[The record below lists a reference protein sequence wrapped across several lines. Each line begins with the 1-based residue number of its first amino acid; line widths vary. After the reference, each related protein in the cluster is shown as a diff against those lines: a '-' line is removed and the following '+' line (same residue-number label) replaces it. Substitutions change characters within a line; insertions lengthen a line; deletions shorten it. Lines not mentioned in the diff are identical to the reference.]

1 MKAGEYVL
9 NVAVVGSSGYIAGY
23 ILERLN
29 AENCIKKVLK
39 IGRSL
44 DADIFLDLSNAQN
57 FDYNALEGIEYIIFT
72 AAISAPD
79 ECADN
84 FNKCWVVNVDGTSFF
99 INQAIKRQ
107 CKVIFFSSDAVF
119 GDSQS
124 LVYNECSITQATKP
138 YGRMKKAVED
148 EFGSLPYFKALRLPY
163 VVSACDRFITYCLNC
178 MQTNKV
184 AEIYHPFYR
193 NCVMVNDV
201 VNATIWLLQNWSN
214 FKERFLNVA
223 GDELISRIRLV
234 DEINRLFKQ
243 KLKYKIINP
252 GDNFFKNRVQITQMS
267 SLYLY
272 QYGILQR
279 ETFTAKFQRE
289 FKLTIGGML
298 L

>member
-1 MKAGEYVL
+1 M
-9 NVAVVGSSGYIAGY
+9 AVVGSSGYIAGY

-29 AENCIKKVLK
+29 SEKYIQKVLK
-39 IGRSL
+39 IARSL
-44 DADIFLDLSNAQN
+44 EADIFLDLSNAQS
-57 FDYNALEGIEYIIFT
+57 FDYNVLEGIEYIIFT

-84 FNKCWVVNVDGTSFF
+84 FNKCWAVNVDGTSFF
-99 INQAIKRQ
+99 INQAIKRR

-124 LVYNECSITQATKP
+124 MVYDEHSVTQATKP

-148 EFGSLPYFKALRLPY
+148 SFCYLPYFKALRLPY
-163 VVSACDRFITYCLNC
+163 VVSSRDRFITYCLSC
-178 MQTNKV
+178 MQNDKV

-193 NCVMVNDV
+193 NCVMINDV
-201 VNATIWLLQNWSN
+201 VNVTRWLLHNWSN
-214 FKERFLNVA
+214 FEESFLNIA

-234 DEINRLFKQ
+234 DEINRLFNKN
-243 KLKYKIINP
+243 LNYKITNP

-279 ETFTAKFQRE
+279 KTFTEKFQCE
-289 FKLTIGGML
+289 LKSTIGGVL